1 MCQKV
6 VPRTVYRTGDMCI
19 CRADGAPRR
28 HRGSGVSC
36 EPLGPRAAVVFL
48 SSVLLRHHG
57 VCSGEETGD
66 ETGLPAVSVG
76 PRVYQALTTLLF
88 SPPWT
93 PAWRTP
99 SSSLLPSHETD
110 SADGVVRRLG
120 AGRAV
125 GVRAQCCLPV
135 IAPGRGRL
143 AQKSGSVLG
152 ASDQAERG
160 FIGPSTT
167 DVPFRSLTRAVSA
180 SFLCCEAPLFPSVIN
195 KYFRG

>member
-120 AGRAV
+120 GWEGGGGPCAVLPSRDSSRAGQTRPE
-125 GVRAQCCLPV
+125 VRLCSRC
-135 IAPGRGRL
+135 I
-143 AQKSGSVLG
+143 
-152 ASDQAERG
+152 
-160 FIGPSTT
+160 
-167 DVPFRSLTRAVSA
+167 RSS
-180 SFLCCEAPLFPSVIN
+180 
-195 KYFRG
+195 